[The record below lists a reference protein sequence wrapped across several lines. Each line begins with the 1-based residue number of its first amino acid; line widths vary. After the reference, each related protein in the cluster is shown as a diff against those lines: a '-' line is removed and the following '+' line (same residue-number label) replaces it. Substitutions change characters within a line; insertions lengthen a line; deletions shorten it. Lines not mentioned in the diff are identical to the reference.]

1 MRLTHVV
8 RAGVAV
14 AAAVTAALA
23 FPALAS
29 AHVTV
34 NPNTAV
40 QGGYTKVTFRVPNE
54 RDDASTTKVEIAIP
68 TDKPIASVSLK
79 PVQGWTAATE
89 TAKLATPVKTEGGA
103 ELTEAVSKI
112 TWTADANSAIK
123 PHQFQEFD
131 VSLGPLPQVD
141 QIVFKALQTYSSGE
155 VVRWIDEPAAG
166 AEAEHPAPVLKL
178 SKKTDTAAAA
188 ATTSAGP
195 AVNAADSSASSS
207 SSSDGTAIGLGIAG
221 LVLGLA
227 GLIVGV
233 LAYRR
238 SPSPSA

>member
-8 RAGVAV
+8 RGAVAT
-14 AAAVTAALA
+14 AAAVTAVLL
-23 FPALAS
+23 FPAMAS

-40 QGGYTKVTFRVPNE
+40 QGGYTKVTFRVPTE
-54 RDDASTTKVEIAIP
+54 RDDASTTKVEVAIP
-68 TDKPIASVSLK
+68 TDKPIASVSIK

-89 TAKLATPVKTEGGA
+89 TSKLATPIKTDDGDEI
-103 ELTEAVSKI
+103 TEAVSKI
-112 TWTADANSAIK
+112 TWTATDPSAAIK

-131 VSLGPLPQVD
+131 VSLGPLPQTD

-155 VVRWIDEPAAG
+155 IVRWIDEPAAG

-178 SKKTDTAAAA
+178 TKKADTTAAASA
-188 ATTSAGP
+188 AAGP
-195 AVNAADSSASSS
+195 TATADSSS
-207 SSSDGTAIGLGIAG
+207 SSNNGTAIGLGIAG

-227 GLIVGV
+227 GLVVGV

-238 SPSPSA
+238 TPTATA

>member
-8 RAGVAV
+8 RAGVAA

-40 QGGYTKVTFRVPNE
+40 QGGYTKVTFRVPTE
-54 RDDASTTKVEIAIP
+54 RDDASTTKVEVAIP
-68 TDKPIASVSLK
+68 TDKPIASVSTR
-79 PVQGWTAATE
+79 PVQGWTAVTE
-89 TAKLATPVKTEGGA
+89 TSKLATPIKTDDGDEI
-103 ELTEAVSKI
+103 TEAVSKI
-112 TWTADANSAIK
+112 TWTADANSGIK

-131 VSLGPLPQVD
+131 VSLGPLPATD
-141 QIVFKALQTYSSGE
+141 QIVFKALQTYSNGE
-155 VVRWIDEPAAG
+155 IVRWIDEPAAG
-166 AEAEHPAPVLKL
+166 AEAEHPAPILKL
-178 SKKTDTAAAA
+178 SKAGTTTTAAATASA
-188 ATTSAGP
+188 APTAT
-195 AVNAADSSASSS
+195 ADSTD
-207 SSSDGTAIGLGIAG
+207 SSSDDTAVVLGIGG

-227 GLIVGV
+227 GLLVGI

-238 SPSPSA
+238 AASPTA